1 MGMQVRLAPTGGGG
15 VGRWWFVWDGGER
28 EILFFLMRWG
38 GDGGGGEGWVGGEVR
53 WVCFGVGACFVGGGT
68 ERKVA
73 RDWSWDDG
81 KFEIELELG

>member
-1 MGMQVRLAPTGGGG
+1 
-15 VGRWWFVWDGGER
+15 
-28 EILFFLMRWG
+28 
-38 GDGGGGEGWVGGEVR
+38 VR

>member
-1 MGMQVRLAPTGGGG
+1 M
-15 VGRWWFVWDGGER
+15 
-28 EILFFLMRWG
+28 
-38 GDGGGGEGWVGGEVR
+38 
-53 WVCFGVGACFVGGGT
+53 CFGVGACLVGGGT